1 MTERRWQ
8 KGQIL
13 QFLGCKHADGSL
25 APKGA
30 LDFIEYFQPG
40 DVVKIYYT
48 NPLPQAEYPYTI
60 FPVDFD
66 PLSTEE
72 EDNYQEMC
80 VRENELGELNLGS
93 IEDYM

>member
-40 DVVKIYYT
+40 DVVKVHSV
-48 NPLPQAEYPYTI
+48 NPVSEAEYPYVV

-66 PLSTEE
+66 PLNPGVDEVYEE
-72 EDNYQEMC
+72 
-80 VRENELGELNLGS
+80 VSLREGELGELNLGS